1 MKYGRHQI
9 DKAGEII
16 MSAKDN
22 AEYDKALDK
31 INEWR
36 TLHLIALDALQ
47 KEVVPLLTAH
57 EIAFFLISRR
67 LKRIT
72 SILYKLDINPEMRLG
87 GMQDIGG
94 LRIVVN
100 NVEDLKLCQQVLI
113 KKTPQSFDLVKIMD
127 YVQEPKESGYRS
139 IHFIY
144 KYKSENKDVDG
155 AKVELQIRTK
165 LQHSWAMAVE
175 TAGLITSTPLK
186 SSMGSEECILSR

>member
-16 MSAKDN
+16 MSSKNNEDYDN
-22 AEYDKALDK
+22 AMLK

-36 TLHLIALDALQ
+36 TLHLPALDTLQ
-47 KEVVPLLTAH
+47 KELLSLLNPNKTD
-57 EIAFFLISRR
+57 IFLTSRR

-94 LRIVVN
+94 FRIVVN
-100 NVEDLKLCQQVLI
+100 DIEALLNTKKVLSENI
-113 KKTPQSFDLVKIMD
+113 PTSFDLVKIMD
-127 YVQEPKESGYRS
+127 YIQEPKESGYRS

-144 KYKSENKDVDG
+144 KYKSTDDNTDG

-175 TAGLITSTPLK
+175 TAGLIMENPV
-186 SSMGSEECILSR
+186 